1 MLGLKLIQVS
11 NKRATTH
18 VLPPIDPHDGAFH
31 TIMLYGRKHGKG
43 ILNIP
48 ILNVNELSIC
58 WWKPFGELYRRVN
71 DYLWT
76 YQSLVATNFNI
87 YIYITYTQHKLRVVV
102 HLYWQTALRRY
113 ILPLIIHHYFVR
125 ASCHF
130 ILGTTYRY
138 YHEDIKFKV
147 FLLVSKDVPF
157 QYMPTMM
164 DADISFMCDEWDVRL
179 AFKLCAGAPITYI
192 DECIFE

>member
-1 MLGLKLIQVS
+1 M
-11 NKRATTH
+11 ATAH
-18 VLPPIDPHDGAFH
+18 FLPPSHPHDEVFH
-31 TIMLYGRKHGKG
+31 TIMLYGRKHDKA

-58 WWKPFGELYRRVN
+58 WWKLSVN
-71 DYLWT
+71 YTVYHLT
-76 YQSLVATNFNI
+76 GLTIS
-87 YIYITYTQHKLRVVV
+87 IYITYSQHKLTVVV

-113 ILPLIIHHYFVR
+113 ILLLIIHHYFVR

-138 YHEDIKFKV
+138 HHEDVKFKV
-147 FLLVSKDVPF
+147 FLLVIKDAPI
-157 QYMPTMM
+157 QYMPTTM
-164 DADISFMCDEWDVRL
+164 DADINFMCDELDVRL
-179 AFKLCAGAPITYI
+179 AFKLCAWVPFTNI